1 MELRGGWNNYFN
13 EGGQRKPCVRNHGK
27 KNTQRK
33 RDMAGEEMRNE
44 RREEQE
50 EGNGTQGD

>member
-1 MELRGGWNNYFN
+1 M
-13 EGGQRKPCVRNHGK
+13 RNHGK

-33 RDMAGEEMRNE
+33 RDGVGEEMRDE
-44 RREEQE
+44 RREERG